1 VRSFA
6 PLPLTIA
13 GAVGAN
19 LLVAL
24 LAVREPSLAV
34 LAVAAPAAIAFI
46 VALAASDRSI
56 LFFAAL
62 AVPVSLPVLNREL
75 AFGSAHIYASDI
87 IVVVA
92 LVAWVAGRLA
102 APDAT
107 AAPTRPRLPFR
118 FSFALFTLVIV
129 ADAVRGHHHYGA
141 SLVGEPMRL
150 AAYALLAFAISD
162 LTPGKA
168 YRGLVAVFYGGAFWS
183 LLEAMYYIATGTS
196 QTNADELSTGGT
208 RVLALSTSLY
218 LAATLFLALLS
229 FDLERTRRQRML
241 DGSAA
246 AAALVGIVLSFGR
259 GTFLA
264 VIVVVPLLLLASPRL
279 RERAARALPL
289 LLVALVAAAALTADL
304 APGTWKTLGQ
314 RVQIGVVQHSSD
326 PSVEWRQDAVHTI
339 WQQVR
344 ASPIVGVGFGK
355 GGEFTLHGTTYVITQ
370 DPHNSFVW
378 LAAGGGFV
386 LVALFA
392 CLIFAYIRDV
402 LRRLRV
408 ATHVERV
415 LLVWA
420 VGTFV
425 CFVLNAL
432 AGPLF
437 STPSSLLAVWA
448 MFLLPQVT
456 TPPAATAAEPAP
468 RARAERRVA
477 APRAAARPGAAASA
491 PR

>member
-19 LLVAL
+19 IVVAV
-24 LAVREPSLAV
+24 LAVHKPGLAV
-34 LAVAAPAAIAFI
+34 LAVAAPAAVAIF
-46 VALAASDRSI
+46 VALATSDRSI

-62 AVPVSLPVLNREL
+62 AVPVSLPILNREL
-75 AFGSAHIYASDI
+75 AFGAAHIYASDI

-92 LVAWVAGRLA
+92 LVAWVGGRLA
-102 APDAT
+102 GADPS

-118 FSFALFTLVIV
+118 ASFALFALVIV
-129 ADAVRGHHHYGA
+129 ADAVRGHRAYGA
-141 SLVGEPMRL
+141 SLVGEPLRL
-150 AAYALLAFAISD
+150 VAYALLAFAISD
-162 LTPGKA
+162 LRPSKA

-183 LLEAMYYIATGTS
+183 LLTAMYYIARGQS
-196 QTNADELSTGGT
+196 QTTADELSTGGT
-208 RVLALSTSLY
+208 RILALSVSLY
-218 LAATLFLALLS
+218 LAAALFLALLS
-229 FDLERTRRQRML
+229 FDLPRTRRQRML
-241 DGSAA
+241 DGAA
-246 AAALVGIVLSFGR
+246 AAAAVVGIVLSFGR
-259 GTFLA
+259 GT
-264 VIVVVPLLLLASPRL
+264 RL
-279 RERAARALPL
+279 RGRAVRALPL
-289 LLVALVAAAALTADL
+289 LLVALIAAAVLTADL

-314 RVQIGVVQHSSD
+314 RVQLGVVQHGSD
-326 PSVEWRQDAVHTI
+326 PSVAWRQDAVHVI

-386 LVALFA
+386 LIALFA
-392 CLIFAYIRDV
+392 CLILAYVKDV

-415 LLVWA
+415 LLVWS

-456 TPPAATAAEPAP
+456 TPPAATATEPAA
-468 RARAERRVA
+468 RARATAPAA
-477 APRAAARPGAAASA
+477 APPAAARRGAAASA